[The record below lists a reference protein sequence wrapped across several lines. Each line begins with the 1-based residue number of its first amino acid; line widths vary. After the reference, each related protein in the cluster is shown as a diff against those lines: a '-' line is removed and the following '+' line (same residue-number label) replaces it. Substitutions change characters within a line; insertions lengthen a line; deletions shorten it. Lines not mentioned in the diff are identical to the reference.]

1 MNTIEYIAKRV
12 AALTKKHG
20 SRDPFEL
27 CDALGINIRYMQL
40 KNVKGFYFYQSRIR
54 TVVLN
59 AELDEESAKIL
70 CAHELGHACLH
81 SEMLLNMR
89 TLHEYEPYNVKNVAE
104 YEANVFAAELLIPD
118 ESIKELL
125 ASDGKSFYALA
136 KELSVPAE
144 FIDFKLRVMRSK
156 GYDIDVPYLAQSNFL
171 KGDMRNT

>member
-12 AALTKKHG
+12 ATLTKKHG